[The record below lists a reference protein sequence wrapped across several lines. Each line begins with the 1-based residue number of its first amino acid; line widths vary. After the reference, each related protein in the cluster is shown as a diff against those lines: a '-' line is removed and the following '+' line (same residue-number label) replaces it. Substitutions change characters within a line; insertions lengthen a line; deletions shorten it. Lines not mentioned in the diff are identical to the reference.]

1 MHGVENEFM
10 VRYLKGG
17 TARLLCR
24 HHRAPRADCF
34 LGTEASELSKCGLF
48 PGGPD
53 AFAQIGAAGF
63 ERSINR
69 LGKDSCD
76 NLELFHMRDT
86 PFLRPSSDRS
96 MLAQTG
102 SFTSASTGARGCEAL
117 RRAKHANFKHA
128 NLAART
134 LVVRYCR

>member
-10 VRYLKGG
+10 VRYLKGS

-34 LGTEASELSKCGLF
+34 LGTEASDLSECGLF
-48 PGGPD
+48 PEGPD

-69 LGKDSCD
+69 LGKNSW
-76 NLELFHMRDT
+76 
-86 PFLRPSSDRS
+86 
-96 MLAQTG
+96 AQP
-102 SFTSASTGARGCEAL
+102 
-117 RRAKHANFKHA
+117 
-128 NLAART
+128 
-134 LVVRYCR
+134 LVILYTCYTIFAPIIR